1 MKTKLTLIFS
11 VLLLLAVV
19 MPVFASVKD
28 ICLNFEEG
36 DYVTCS
42 GIPSF
47 TSLTI
52 EGWIKHSDVSAEIQ
66 NYFNIPNNVAGI
78 RKNGNQV
85 DFYVKLSSGV
95 MGESEFH
102 VYGGNLTA
110 GEWTHVAGTFGG
122 NTLTLYVNGILVS
135 QTATTPGE
143 LVPNTGSFLI
153 SNSVESMHGEIDD
166 VRLWNTARTPAQ
178 IADNRFNE
186 LAGTET
192 GLVSYWKFNEGNG
205 TVANDVKGTS
215 HGTLVNMTE
224 ANWVVYGPEGEWLW
238 AKQGGGSSEDYV
250 RDIAKDSN
258 GNTYV
263 VGNFY
268 GTATFGSYTVS
279 SFTASAPAGQ
289 EYSNNI
295 YVAKL
300 DADGNYLWATE
311 AGGYL
316 FDSGYCIATDTDSN
330 VYITGI
336 FNGQADF
343 GSTSLTSS
351 GSSDIFIA
359 KLGTNGNWMW
369 AKQAGGTGADIGTSI
384 ATDTLDDVY
393 VTGAFTGTATFGTQ
407 SLTSS
412 GGDDIFVAKISSN
425 GLLWRWVRSAGGTN
439 TDRGYGIAVYG
450 DNSICVTGSF
460 VGTATFGT
468 SQLIS
473 YGGTDVF
480 ITRLDRSGIWNPHFQ
495 QFGGGGPGTDISY
508 GIDSDSSGN
517 FYVTGTFNGTATFG
531 AFTLTSNGN
540 EDIFVIKIGIAGNCL
555 WAKQAGGTS
564 NDNGY
569 GIASGRNGSCYITG
583 PFTGTA
589 TFGTTQLSSMGSSDI
604 YIARLDSN
612 GNWLWAIKAGSSSD
626 DFGYGITSDTDGYA
640 YATGTFKGTVS
651 FVNTSLTSGGQSDVF
666 IAKIDQEHP
675 FLTIKGLSVAFGIG
689 YLGDTT
695 THTLWLKNAGYDESL
710 GVESFAF
717 GQPGSP
723 FDVVGHIPCDIAPG
737 DSISFQIRFS
747 PVVSGAVTD
756 VLYIYNDSVNM
767 PIATIF
773 LSGTGVSVEPLQPPM
788 NVSLNMNGNDALI
801 SWDAVTEPLV
811 PDYYL
816 VFFNGSADIN
826 ADFYYHGA
834 TTGLQYTHYLV
845 GLHSP
850 HMFYHIIGYVSGSRS
865 GLDLSA
871 MGLRQGMSE
880 TEVIRI
886 LRSEQ

>member
-1 MKTKLTLIFS
+1 MKTKLTLILS
-11 VLLLLAVV
+11 VLLLLAIA

-42 GIPSF
+42 DIPSY

-52 EGWIKHSDVSAEIQ
+52 EGWIKHSDLSAEIQ
-66 NYFNIPNNVAGI
+66 NYVNIPNFFAGI

-85 DFYVKLSSGV
+85 DFYVKQFTGSMTASV
-95 MGESEFH
+95 FH
-102 VYGGNLTA
+102 VYGGTLSA
-110 GEWTHVAGTFGG
+110 GEWTHVAGTYAGSM
-122 NTLTLYVNGILVS
+122 LKLYVNGILVN
-135 QTATTPGE
+135 QAATPAGE

-153 SNSVESMHGEIDD
+153 SNSTDSMHGEIDD
-166 VRLWNTARTPAQ
+166 VRLWNTARSQAQ

-186 LAGTET
+186 LTGTET
-192 GLVSYWKFNEGNG
+192 GLVSYWKFNEGIG
-205 TVANDVKGTS
+205 TVANDVKGAS
-215 HGTLVNMTE
+215 HGTLVNMTD
-224 ANWVVYGPEGEWLW
+224 ANWVVSGPEGEWLW
-238 AKQGGGSSEDYV
+238 AKQGGGTSEDYV
-250 RDIAKDSN
+250 RDIAKDSA
-258 GNTYV
+258 GNSYV

-268 GTATFGSYTVS
+268 GTATFGSFTVS

-343 GSTSLTSS
+343 GSISLTSS

-359 KLGTNGNWMW
+359 KLSSNGNWMW

-384 ATDTLDDVY
+384 AISTMNIVY
-393 VTGAFTGTATFGTQ
+393 VTGAYTGTATFGTQ
-407 SLTSS
+407 TLTSS
-412 GGDDIFVAKISSN
+412 GGDDIFIARLSSS
-425 GLLWRWVRSAGGTN
+425 GGWGWVRSAGGTN
-439 TDRGYGIAVYG
+439 TDRGYGIAVSG

-480 ITRLDRSGIWNPHFQ
+480 IVRLNSNGVWDTHPQ
-495 QFGGGGPGTDISY
+495 QCGGSGTDISY

-540 EDIFVIKIGIAGNCL
+540 EDIFVVKIGIAGNCL

-569 GIASGRNGSCYITG
+569 GIASGRDGTCYITG

-589 TFGTTQLSSMGSSDI
+589 TFGATQLSSNGGSDI
-604 YIARLDSN
+604 YIARLDSD
-612 GNWLWAIKAGSSSD
+612 GNWRWAMKTGSSSA

-651 FVNTSLTSGGQSDVF
+651 FGNASLTSGGLSDVF
-666 IAKIDQEHP
+666 IAKIDQDHP
-675 FLTIKGLSVAFGIG
+675 FLAVTDLSVAFGIG
-689 YLGDTT
+689 YLGDTST
-695 THTLWLKNAGYDESL
+695 YNLWLKNAGYDESL

-717 GQPGSP
+717 GQAGSP
-723 FDVVGHIPCDIAPG
+723 FDVVGHIPCEIAPG

-773 LSGTGVSVEPLQPPM
+773 LSGTGVSVAPLQPPL
-788 NVSLNMNGNDALI
+788 NVNIIMNGTNAVI
-801 SWDAVTEPLV
+801 SWDAVTETITHEPLI

-826 ADFYYHGA
+826 AEFYYHGA
-834 TTGLQYTHYLV
+834 TPGLQYTHNLV
-845 GLHSP
+845 GLHSE
-850 HMFYHIIGYVSGSRS
+850 HMFYRIIAYKSGGRS
-865 GLDLSA
+865 GLDLA
-871 MGLRQGMSE
+871 DLGLRQGMSE
-880 TEVIRI
+880 SEV
-886 LRSEQ
+886 LRLLR